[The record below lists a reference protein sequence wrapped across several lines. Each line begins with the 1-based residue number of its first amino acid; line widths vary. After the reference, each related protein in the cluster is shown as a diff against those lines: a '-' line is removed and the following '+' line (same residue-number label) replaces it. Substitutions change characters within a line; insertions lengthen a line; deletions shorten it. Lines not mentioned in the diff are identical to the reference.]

1 MYKAYSSN
9 GFAIFLQPEY
19 GFTDVGAK
27 AKQVNLRNIIA
38 NYPDFP
44 KQGILFRDINPVF
57 KRNDALNYI
66 VDEFYRIYNKS
77 NVDMV
82 AGIESRGFIIAT
94 ALALRFGKGVVMIR
108 KAGKL
113 PGRTVKKS
121 YEIEYGSAI
130 MEIQQDAI
138 DKGHNIL
145 IADDL
150 IATGGTA
157 EAAAQ
162 LIKELEGKVAG
173 FAFIIELSDLKGADR
188 LRKMGYNVESLVTFH
203 GD

>member
-1 MYKAYSSN
+1 M
-9 GFAIFLQPEY
+9 
-19 GFTDVGAK
+19 GAK
-27 AKQVNLRNIIA
+27 AKQVNLREIIV

-57 KRNDALNYI
+57 KRNDALKYI
-66 VDEFYRIYNKS
+66 ADEFYRIYSKAK
-77 NVDMV
+77 VDMV

-94 ALALRFGKGVVMIR
+94 ALALRLGKGIVMIR

-121 YEIEYGSAI
+121 YDIEYGTAI
-130 MEIQQDAI
+130 MELQQDAI
-138 DKGHNIL
+138 DKDNSIL

-157 EAAAQ
+157 ITAAQ
-162 LIKELEGKVAG
+162 MIKELGGKVAG
-173 FAFIIELSDLKGADR
+173 FAFVIELSDLKGANR
-188 LRKMGYNVESLVTFH
+188 LREMGYNVESLVTFH
-203 GD
+203 GE

>member
-1 MYKAYSSN
+1 VVS

-19 GFTDVGAK
+19 GLTDVGAK
-27 AKQVNLRNIIA
+27 SKQVNLRDMIA
-38 NYPDFP
+38 NYPNFP

-57 KRNDALNYI
+57 KRNDALNYMA
-66 VDEFYRIYNKS
+66 DEFYRIYSKS
-77 NVDMV
+77 KIDMV

-94 ALALRFGKGVVMIR
+94 ALALRFGKGIVMIR

-121 YEIEYGSAI
+121 YDIEYGTAI
-130 MEIQQDAI
+130 MELQQDAI
-138 DKGHNIL
+138 DKGNSIL

-157 EAAAQ
+157 VAAAQ
-162 LIKELEGKVAG
+162 MIKELEGKVAG
-173 FAFIIELSDLKGADR
+173 FAFIIELSYLKGADR

-203 GD
+203 GE

>member
-1 MYKAYSSN
+1 M
-9 GFAIFLQPEY
+9 
-19 GFTDVGAK
+19 GAK
-27 AKQVNLRNIIA
+27 AKQVNLREIIV

-66 VDEFYRIYNKS
+66 ADEFYRIYSKAK
-77 NVDMV
+77 VDMV

-94 ALALRFGKGVVMIR
+94 ALALRFGKGIVMIR

-121 YEIEYGSAI
+121 YNIEYGSAI
-130 MEIQQDAI
+130 MELQQDAI
-138 DKGHNIL
+138 DKGNNIL

-157 EAAAQ
+157 IAAAQ
-162 LIKELEGKVAG
+162 MIKELGGKVAG
-173 FAFIIELSDLKGADR
+173 FAFIIELSDLKGANR
-188 LRKMGYNVESLVTFH
+188 LREMGYNVESLVTFH
-203 GD
+203 GE

>member
-1 MYKAYSSN
+1 M
-9 GFAIFLQPEY
+9 
-19 GFTDVGAK
+19 GAK
-27 AKQVNLRNIIA
+27 SKQVNLREIIA

-44 KQGILFRDINPVF
+44 KQGILFRDVNPVF

-66 VDEFYRIYNKS
+66 ANEFYRIYNKTKI
-77 NVDMV
+77 DMV

-94 ALALRFGKGVVMIR
+94 ALALRFGKGIVMIR

-121 YEIEYGSAI
+121 YDIEYGTAI
-130 MEIQQDAI
+130 MELQQDAI
-138 DKGHNIL
+138 DEGSSIL

-157 EAAAQ
+157 VAAAQ
-162 LIKELEGKVAG
+162 MIKELGGKVAG

-188 LRKMGYNVESLVTFH
+188 LRKMGYNVESLVSFH
-203 GD
+203 GE

>member
-1 MYKAYSSN
+1 M
-9 GFAIFLQPEY
+9 
-19 GFTDVGAK
+19 GAK
-27 AKQVNLRNIIA
+27 SKQVNLREIIT

-66 VDEFYRIYNKS
+66 ADEFYRIYSKS
-77 NVDMV
+77 KVDMV

-94 ALALRFGKGVVMIR
+94 TLALRFGKGIIMIR

-121 YEIEYGSAI
+121 YEIEYGNAI
-130 MEIQQDAI
+130 MELQQDAI
-138 DKGHNIL
+138 DKGNSIL

-157 EAAAQ
+157 IAAAQ
-162 LIKELEGKVAG
+162 MMKELGGKVAG

-203 GD
+203 GE

>member
-1 MYKAYSSN
+1 M
-9 GFAIFLQPEY
+9 GFAIFLQPGY
-19 GFTDVGAK
+19 GLTDVGAK
-27 AKQVNLRNIIA
+27 SKQVNLREIIT

-66 VDEFYRIYNKS
+66 ADEFYRIYSKAK
-77 NVDMV
+77 VDMV

-94 ALALRFGKGVVMIR
+94 ALALRFGKGIVMVR

-113 PGRTVKKS
+113 PGRTLKKS
-121 YEIEYGSAI
+121 YDIEYGTAI
-130 MEIQQDAI
+130 MELQQDAI
-138 DKGHNIL
+138 DKGNSIL

-157 EAAAQ
+157 VAAAQ
-162 LIKELEGKVAG
+162 MIKELGGKVAG
-173 FAFIIELSDLKGADR
+173 FAFIIELSDLKGADM

-203 GD
+203 GE

>member
-1 MYKAYSSN
+1 M
-9 GFAIFLQPEY
+9 E
-19 GFTDVGAK
+19 AK
-27 AKQVNLRNIIA
+27 AKQVNLRDIIA

-66 VDEFYRIYNKS
+66 ADEFYRIYNKS
-77 NVDMV
+77 KVDMV

-94 ALALRFGKGVVMIR
+94 ALALRFGSGILMIR

-113 PGRTVKKS
+113 PGRTLKKS
-121 YEIEYGSAI
+121 YDIEYGTAI

-138 DKGHNIL
+138 DKGNNIL

-162 LIKELEGKVAG
+162 MIKELGGNIAG
-173 FAFIIELSDLKGADR
+173 FAFIIELSDLKGAER
-188 LRKMGYNVESLVTFH
+188 LRSMGYNVESLVTFH

>member
-1 MYKAYSSN
+1 M
-9 GFAIFLQPEY
+9 
-19 GFTDVGAK
+19 GAK
-27 AKQVNLRNIIA
+27 SKQVNLREIITT
-38 NYPDFP
+38 YPDFP

-66 VDEFYRIYNKS
+66 ADEFYRIYSKAK
-77 NVDMV
+77 VDMV

-94 ALALRFGKGVVMIR
+94 ALALKFGKGIVMVR

-113 PGRTVKKS
+113 PGRTLKKP
-121 YEIEYGSAI
+121 YDIEYGTAI
-130 MEIQQDAI
+130 MELQQDAL
-138 DKGHNIL
+138 DKDNSIL

-157 EAAAQ
+157 VAAAQ
-162 LIKELEGKVAG
+162 MIKELGGKVAG

-203 GD
+203 GE

>member
-1 MYKAYSSN
+1 V
-9 GFAIFLQPEY
+9 E
-19 GFTDVGAK
+19 AK
-27 AKQVNLRNIIA
+27 AKQVNLRDIIA

-66 VDEFYRIYNKS
+66 ADEFYRIYNKS
-77 NVDMV
+77 KVDMV

-94 ALALRFGKGVVMIR
+94 ALALRFGSGILMIR

-113 PGRTVKKS
+113 PGRTLKKS
-121 YEIEYGSAI
+121 YDIEYGTAI

-138 DKGHNIL
+138 DKGNNIL

-162 LIKELEGKVAG
+162 MIKELGGNIAG

-188 LRKMGYNVESLVTFH
+188 LRRMGYNVESLVTFH

>member
-1 MYKAYSSN
+1 
-9 GFAIFLQPEY
+9 
-19 GFTDVGAK
+19 VGAK
-27 AKQVNLRNIIA
+27 AKQVNLRDIIA

-66 VDEFYRIYNKS
+66 ADEFYRIYSKAK
-77 NVDMV
+77 VDMV

-94 ALALRFGKGVVMIR
+94 ALALRFGSGIVMVR

-121 YEIEYGSAI
+121 YDIEYGSAV
-130 MEIQQDAI
+130 MELQQDAI
-138 DKGHNIL
+138 DKGNSIL

-157 EAAAQ
+157 AAAAQ
-162 LIKELEGKVAG
+162 MIKELEGKVAG
-173 FAFIIELSDLKGADR
+173 FAFIIELSDLKGADK

-203 GD
+203 GE

>member
-1 MYKAYSSN
+1 M
-9 GFAIFLQPEY
+9 
-19 GFTDVGAK
+19 GAK
-27 AKQVNLRNIIA
+27 AKQVNLRDIIA

-44 KQGILFRDINPVF
+44 KQGILFRDVNPVF

-66 VDEFYRIYNKS
+66 ADEFYRIYNKTR
-77 NVDMV
+77 VDMV
-82 AGIESRGFIIAT
+82 AGIESRGFIVAT
-94 ALALRFGKGVVMIR
+94 ALALRFGRGIVMVR

-121 YEIEYGSAI
+121 YDIEYGSAV
-130 MEIQQDAI
+130 MELQQDAI
-138 DKGHNIL
+138 DKGNSIL

-157 EAAAQ
+157 VAAAQ
-162 LIKELEGKVAG
+162 LIKELGGKVAG

-188 LRKMGYNVESLVTFH
+188 LRKMGYNVVSLVSFH
-203 GD
+203 GE